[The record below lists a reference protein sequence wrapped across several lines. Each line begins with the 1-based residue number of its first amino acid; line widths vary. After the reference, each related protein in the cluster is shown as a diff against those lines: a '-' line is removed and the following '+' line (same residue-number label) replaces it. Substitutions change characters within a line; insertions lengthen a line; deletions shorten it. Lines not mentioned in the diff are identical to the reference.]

1 MASQAQDRPIIIK
14 KVAAPAEEGHHGGAW
29 KVAYADF
36 VTAMMA
42 FFLLMWLLNATTE
55 DQRKGIADYFDPR
68 VPVSRI
74 SGGGSSMLH
83 GDSAFTQEQL
93 AASAT
98 GGTRTTR
105 TDVPPGADPVST
117 GPDIPVRDAET
128 APDPAAEAADQAA
141 LDAAKAKIEEAR
153 ANGGD
158 LAQHLRVTETPEGL
172 RIDIVDVDGRPMF
185 GTGSAAPTPLLRTL
199 LEIVADVVGMTAN
212 PVKVTGHTD
221 SLPFRGNP
229 DYGNWELSTER
240 AQAARRT
247 LEANGL
253 GAARIARVEGRA
265 DRDPI
270 LPEAPQAAENR
281 RIGIVLLRMGGPG

>member
-1 MASQAQDRPIIIK
+1 MASQTQDRPIIIK
-14 KVAAPAEEGHHGGAW
+14 KVAAPAAEGHHGGAW

-74 SGGGSSMLH
+74 SGGGTSLLH

-105 TDVPPGADPVST
+105 TEVPPGADPIST
-117 GPDIPVRDAET
+117 GAELQARET
-128 APDPAAEAADQAA
+128 AADPAEQAA
-141 LDAAKAKIEEAR
+141 LDAAKAKIEAAR
-153 ANGGD
+153 ANGGE

-185 GTGSAAPTPLLRTL
+185 ATGSSEPTPLLRQL
-199 LEIVADVVGMTAN
+199 LAIVADVVGMTVN

-221 SLPFRGNP
+221 ALPFRG
-229 DYGNWELSTER
+229 DAGYGNWELSTER

-253 GAARIARVEGRA
+253 GTARIERVEGRA

-270 LPEAPQAAENR
+270 LPEAPEAAENR
-281 RIGIVLLRMGGPG
+281 RIGIVLLRVGAPG